1 MRSRTGIEVVAIVTP
16 QSGHVECEVNA
27 EESGDWK

>member
-1 MRSRTGIEVVAIVTP
+1 MRSRTGIEGVAILTP

-27 EESGDWK
+27 EESER